1 MATVQPSSAFT
12 HECESKLREKW
23 AQVCGEQQTEITI
36 RTVPPL
42 VIGPYTKPGLTCPH
56 GITYWLEPTGEQIA
70 EWARDGVE

>member
-1 MATVQPSSAFT
+1 MTTLPAATFT
-12 HECESKLREKW
+12 HECETTLRENW
-23 AQVCGEQQTEITI
+23 AKVCGDHQTEITI

-70 EWARDGVE
+70 EWVRDEVE